1 MDNNENKTVLL
12 PPEPNRQIQLV
23 VNHTGEEDSID
34 LGNVFHNMKLKTRIF
49 AWVLVLCLAVG
60 VCAPLLLYQVSHS
73 MLTVSSIVTLN
84 YNIPTKNGYKAVTDL
99 TAPDGTE
106 LDLNQITS
114 SYVLQNALNGIT
126 LSQPVTIRNLKDN
139 IRIERVL
146 TEDSRRAQEVAQKM
160 VADKSNAAYN
170 QVQGVKMTY
179 ENKFLVSLTNGF
191 GNEDSRAKTEL
202 TDDEL
207 RLLLNRILGS
217 YNDYLVK
224 TYANTKLP
232 DDEFSVIDLD
242 NLDTLDNLDLIR
254 KATTKLINYCK
265 EQPEGILNYR
275 SWQTGRT
282 LKDWI
287 ETLSLHR
294 RVRINYLYSYV
305 YNNSIVRDRETTI
318 TNYQYQLREAQKELN
333 TVNENIATVKAI
345 LDTYKNDEIYV
356 SMQES
361 EAARTTKTT
370 TDYYNNLIIQQARN
384 YEMAAQQEIT
394 IADLTDKLASLQE
407 IDENRAE
414 QLDDISTELQKT
426 LDSSNQIYSDIR
438 SHMEELQGSPF
449 YVTYA
454 EYTAS
459 QGKTQ
464 NFIAANLK
472 KIIISVALC
481 VVVGCGLWFLAAL
494 APEFSKG
501 RKAAEGGKEAAAE

>member
-1 MDNNENKTVLL
+1 MDNNENRAGLL
-12 PPEPNRQIQLV
+12 PTDSNRQIQLV
-23 VNHTGEEDSID
+23 VNHTEEEDSID
-34 LGNVFHNMKLKTRIF
+34 LGNVIHNMKLKKRVF

-60 VCAPLLLYQVSHS
+60 ICAPLLLYQVSHS
-73 MLTVSSIVTLN
+73 MLTVSSVVTLN
-84 YNIPTKNGYKAVTDL
+84 YNVPTKNGYKAVTNL

-114 SYVLQNALNGIT
+114 SYVLQNALDGMK

-146 TEDSRRAQEVAQKM
+146 TEDSRRAQEVAEKM
-160 VADKSNAAYN
+160 VADKNNAAYT

-191 GNEDSRAKTEL
+191 GDEDSRTKTEL
-202 TDDEL
+202 TDEEL

-217 YNDYLVK
+217 YNEYLVK
-224 TYANTKLP
+224 TYADTKLP
-232 DDEFSVIDLD
+232 DDEFSVIDLN
-242 NLDTLDNLDLIR
+242 NLDILDNLDLIR
-254 KATTKLINYCK
+254 AATTKLINYCRSQPK
-265 EQPEGILNYR
+265 EIQDYR

-287 ETLSLHR
+287 ETLNLHR

-361 EAARTTKTT
+361 ESARTTKTT
-370 TDYYNNLIIQQARN
+370 TDYYNSLIIQQARN
-384 YEMAAQQEIT
+384 YEQAAEQEII
-394 IADLTDKLASLQE
+394 IADLTDKLESLQE
-407 IDENRAE
+407 MDRRNTEMMDE
-414 QLDDISTELQKT
+414 ISDELQTT
-426 LDSSNQIYSDIR
+426 LDSSRKIYSDIR

-449 YVTYA
+449 YVTFA

-464 NFIAANLK
+464 NYVAANLK
-472 KIIISVALC
+472 KIIIGAVLC
-481 VVVGCGLWFLAAL
+481 IVVGCGLWFISAL

-501 RKAAEGGKEAAAE
+501 RKEADSGKEAAAQ